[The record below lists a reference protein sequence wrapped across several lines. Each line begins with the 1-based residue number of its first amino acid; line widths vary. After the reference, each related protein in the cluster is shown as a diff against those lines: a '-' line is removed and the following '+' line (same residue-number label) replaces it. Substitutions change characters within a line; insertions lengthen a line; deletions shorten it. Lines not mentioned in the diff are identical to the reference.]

1 MRKGGR
7 LDGVHLQVKAINLS
21 ILSTAIVNIGSR
33 IGRLVPAQPCFLCGV
48 MSNEGLCC
56 EACLADLAQLD
67 PQHCPVCALPTT
79 GAEVCG
85 RCLQYPPRFD
95 LTAAAF
101 GYCFPVS
108 ELIKALKFRESLILV
123 NFLAD
128 ALAQRIV
135 SLPDA
140 VIAMPLHPLR
150 IRERGFNQSQ
160 LLAQRIAKQLGLRLL
175 SGVCHRVRD
184 TTPQSSLPWKERDK
198 NMRNAFSISTNKGIE
213 GSHIA
218 IVDDVMTTGASVNE
232 LAGALK
238 LAGACKVSVWVVA
251 RTLPHP

>member
-1 MRKGGR
+1 M
-7 LDGVHLQVKAINLS
+7 DGLHLQVKAIDLS
-21 ILSTAIVNIGSR
+21 ILSAAIVNIGPR
-33 IGRLVPAQPCFLCGV
+33 IGRLAPAQPCFLCGV
-48 MSNEGLCC
+48 MNHEGLCC
-56 EACLADLAQLD
+56 EACLADLAQLH
-67 PQHCPVCALPTT
+67 PHHCPVCALPTI

-85 RCLQYPPRFD
+85 RCLQHPPRFD

-101 GYCFPVS
+101 SYCFPVS

-150 IRERGFNQSQ
+150 IRERGFNQSH
-160 LLAQRIAKQLGLRLL
+160 LLAQRIAKQLGLQLL

-184 TTPQSSLPWKERDK
+184 TAPQSSLPWKERDK
-198 NMRNAFSISTNKGIE
+198 NMRNAFSISTNQCFDGR
-213 GSHIA
+213 HIA
-218 IVDDVMTTGASVNE
+218 IVDDVMTTGSSVNE

-238 LAGACKVSVWVVA
+238 MAGACKVSIWVVA